1 MTCVFDEKVASG
13 VPYNKRAANIESK
26 VGGHLDGC
34 AVVSMAGIELSHG
47 HCVRSARAPTSLSH
61 EWMMQLMFTILH
73 DAICTT
79 RADRPTDRPT
89 STAIPRSPRR
99 RDGTIPTIP
108 VSRTSNCGTWE
119 CWRDRGESTTG
130 KYFQPTT
137 TSRRR
142 STLSPRQT
150 TPRQSE
156 NVKRHVGT

>member
-1 MTCVFDEKVASG
+1 
-13 VPYNKRAANIESK
+13 
-26 VGGHLDGC
+26 LDGC

-47 HCVRSARAPTSLSH
+47 HSMRSARAPTSLSH

-79 RADRPTDRPT
+79 RADRYRPT

-108 VSRTSNCGTWE
+108 VSITSSCGRRE

-130 KYFQPTT
+130 KHFQPTT

-142 STLSPRQT
+142 STLSPT
-150 TPRQSE
+150 KLPRDNPRTSSATWERRAWGPSSSAAGRERLRTNYYCQDI
-156 NVKRHVGT
+156 NRRR